1 MKNWFSKKKSPADAP
16 QEAPAPA
23 SGTDVAARKDGGE
36 AGPKGPR
43 GARKAPKRARSRG
56 GLAPVLGLYVTQ
68 QTIYGLLLR
77 RDGDAFEVV
86 RRVTRKRA
94 ADHGESMNSPEELL
108 AEAANDDIAIQFGDA
123 GISGVDMFVGGEF
136 GGLSGFS
143 ETTLDEDESG
153 ASAVMVQPIVL
164 ELKDL
169 IEECRS
175 GGTDSPRLAF
185 CLDNSDV
192 AYAELRVEANSK
204 SKGLFNFG
212 KESKDADKDADK
224 EDEKAAK
231 RADSVKRETLL
242 DLLPDQ
248 VKAYR
253 TDSERVAF
261 LPMTPRDGASRF
273 LAVVPA
279 PTDPVTPS
287 VELLREQDG
296 MRGVRM
302 TLLSAEIPALMGLT
316 RQVFPMGTQGNTAI
330 VRVGAEDTLVMLLV
344 NDVLHHAEHM
354 RSVTTFDGPDTICS
368 RVLLQQDVQG
378 VGNVDQVIV
387 LAEEREEEL
396 VNGFG
401 AFYPDAHVTTLR
413 QGLVEGGWLG
423 AKAAAQRPLATML
436 LPAASV
442 ALDAFHKGSD
452 SGFPGVNLFPKALLR
467 QKMKFEWLSNFGF
480 AWHTVLAAAVMFMA
494 VLFFTSVYFKNEAT
508 KGDLQRQIAAFP
520 ASNLSP
526 EQIQFRIDSLNAEVA
541 RINMTLNAIDSLLV
555 GSDRWSRGLAK
566 TARAASTARRSWL
579 QSWSEEG
586 GSLVMSGRATSR
598 QGVVEFADQMGGS
611 IEAVRFSEIRETP
624 AYDFEI
630 RASLTYEMP
639 EVALYLREN
648 APGLEVPEPEPVPE
662 PLAGF
667 DEAPIAEQ
675 APPEEQAPAEAAP
688 SQPPPAAAPPPAESL
703 FVEET
708 PPEGFVVPE
717 LALEDGL

>member
-1 MKNWFSKKKSPADAP
+1 MKNWFAKKKSSAADP
-16 QEAPAPA
+16 QGAPAPSA
-23 SGTDVAARKDGGE
+23 AVATRKEGGT
-36 AGPKGPR
+36 AGMKGPR
-43 GARKAPKRARSRG
+43 GSRKAPKRARSRG

-94 ADHGESMNSPEELL
+94 ADHGESSNSPEELL
-108 AEAANDDIAIQFGDA
+108 AESAVDDIAIQFGDA
-123 GISGVDMFVGGEF
+123 GITGVDMFVGGEF
-136 GGLSGFS
+136 GGLAGAS
-143 ETTLDEDESG
+143 ETSLGEESIDMST
-153 ASAVMVQPIVL
+153 AMVQPIVL

-175 GGTDSPRLAF
+175 SGADSPRLAF

-192 AYAELRVEANSK
+192 AYAELRVEAGSK
-204 SKGLFNFG
+204 SKSLFSFG
-212 KESKDADKDADK
+212 KGGEEKDADK
-224 EDEKAAK
+224 ENEKAAK

-242 DLLPDQ
+242 ELLPDQ
-248 VKAYR
+248 VKAYG
-253 TDSERVAF
+253 TDAERIAF
-261 LPMTPRDGASRF
+261 LPMTPRDGAARF
-273 LAVVPA
+273 LAIVPT
-279 PTDPVTPS
+279 PSDPVTPS
-287 VELLREQDG
+287 VGLLREQDG
-296 MRGVRM
+296 MRNVRM

-316 RQVFPMGTQGNTAI
+316 RQVFPMGTRGNTAI

-344 NDVLHHAEHM
+344 DDMLHHAEHM

-396 VNGFG
+396 VNGFA

-442 ALDAFHKGSD
+442 ALDTFHKGSD

-494 VLFFTSVYFKNEAT
+494 VLFFTSVYFKNEAV
-508 KGDLQRQIAAFP
+508 KSDLELQIATFP

-541 RINMTLNAIDSLLV
+541 RINMTLNAIDSLLI
-555 GSDRWSRGLAK
+555 GSDRWSKGLAQ
-566 TARAASTARRSWL
+566 TARATSTARRSWL

-611 IEAVRFSEIRETP
+611 IESVRFSEIREVP

-630 RASLTYEMP
+630 RSVLTYEMP

-648 APGLEVPEPEPVPE
+648 AQGFDAPAPVPVAE
-662 PLAGF
+662 PLASY
-667 DEAPIAEQ
+667 DEAPFEGDAPAASQ
-675 APPEEQAPAEAAP
+675 APPESAP
-688 SQPPPAAAPPPAESL
+688 PPPAPAAPPADAHVAE
-703 FVEET
+703 EA
-708 PPEGFVVPE
+708 PPDGVVVPE
-717 LALEDGL
+717 LPLEDGHYASA